1 MEQLR
6 EKSKRALTLFLA
18 IVMILTS
25 LPFDVL
31 AKVNHE
37 NLTDY
42 KAKIIN
48 EFKPVKVAKPEEGK
62 TAKDIIKNPDQPAI
76 YTLRTDFKVQR
87 GEKYQVDYQPYIASV
102 GEAAT
107 QAEKDKVNKT
117 MPMPDISGYKKPQD
131 NFTIDYKTIVDKAK
145 EGTESKDPINGDRY
159 SNNKEFKYDAI
170 SNEIKIKHVFQS
182 LEDFTKYT
190 NPDGSVGEKGELITT
205 QNGNTGSTLQASPL
219 SENDPRR
226 KGFIPEANYINMQVP
241 ENAKDFILEY
251 RYNRAHYDVVFD
263 TQGGTA
269 LPTRTL
275 YYEQVIPKI
284 ADADIPTKV
293 GGEFQG
299 WKPSVELTT
308 KDGKKYKA
316 NEIIKVATGSAI
328 KNLDAN
334 LVMPA
339 SKVTFTAVWKDKEK
353 ADYAVQFWA
362 EKADHADGASLA
374 DKYEYMGTRVY
385 KDQDTGSR
393 PDLDNVSVDKIV
405 FPDLD
410 KARLAKIWKGVRF
423 NRGKDLYLNKFF
435 VYNQALT
442 HDQNKDPENVNLV
455 KSVDATGKTVY
466 NIYYDRQVYE
476 LYFTKSNKENSFY
489 PEIWGYDEAQG
500 EVVKKGGPG
509 NLYHYKARFNQLMLG
524 WPNDA
529 MQTKGFS
536 EGMQSFG
543 WGPNY
548 STPNWPVH
556 LDTPPYRLNADE
568 FLDMEKYD
576 KWGGYT
582 KKIDKGDGTSID
594 LKWDNFTTLSFGIK
608 QAEGSM
614 PHHMDFWMD
623 GFKDDETIIRY
634 DLYRYKADTN
644 SDTYAPSYPKVQ
656 GFTGKRT
663 KEPAEFLNEDELA
676 EKNDERA
683 DVTPFPAKTYTDM
696 YGERPVGQM
705 KFIKAFFNNADDWG
719 DPDGWDGF
727 DTNGYL
733 KFEYKRNKYPLRF
746 NYDPSK
752 IKGDNEFNTTNSID
766 TFYEFPLKALSPK
779 VDTTD
784 EYKKDKPANLLDNPN
799 NLQKLGLTDL
809 VFTDKDGKLK
819 VKRPKDL
826 SDQMVFKGWA
836 LDPAGTKLI
845 WENPGEKM
853 PSHPVN
859 LYAKWGEPDYKW
871 KVTFDPDGG
880 NLGNIKEEDLT
891 KNRKKIQEG
900 DIGQEEQKTYPIK
913 EKSDGNKQVF
923 TVIQRQKLVKP
934 PKPTKKGYDFMGWEI
949 IHYKKNEKG
958 DYTDEIDTTY
968 RDTYKVPE
976 LYSFGNDVVSPI
988 YLKAIWV
995 PNDRVNVKVVH
1006 HFLSLD
1012 LSKEIKAPV
1021 EETLVDKRT
1030 GYLAATSGDKQNEEY
1045 ILANHKELEE
1055 KLPED
1060 LKKLY
1065 KEYNDRVK
1073 ANNTFFQTFK
1083 VEPEK
1088 IKDPKTGEMID
1099 NPAYHGN
1106 EFHFFYRPFRTR
1118 DYKVNYIDERFKAEV
1133 EKFFNGLNLKDTSGL
1148 KDDALLKAN
1157 EENKKKFEDKRTDFE
1172 DLIKKYQIID
1182 PEAVSNGNRH
1192 YDARNYRQIP
1202 GWALVGDP
1210 QQQLFFDVNE
1220 KTNEFLGINGTGSD
1234 QIFFYYKDVRV
1245 IEVPGDKE
1253 PPKGYVRVTF
1263 KAEKGGSFGKDKDD
1277 KDITELNYDVIEGLQ
1292 SQLLPVP
1299 KELAEGETVDPD
1311 KHYITPEAGKKFI
1324 KWDKSP
1330 LLNDNTIIKKAHTFT
1345 AYFEWSGLSVSGLV
1359 RTEAFKDPNKKWTND
1374 FAPTIDQLK
1383 AQLEWREKDK
1393 VKDLPAGTEIKLYDE
1408 KGNELTK
1415 DDQVYD
1421 LVKEMGKA
1429 DEDELVRTVNIKA
1442 KVTFKDGKDP
1452 QELDI
1457 PVKVYKNVYEALTTG
1472 KKPLFLSEAEKGDLK
1487 DITGEYV
1494 KVTVAPTGDMSSKDN
1509 KVYFVNK
1516 NAWVEISNDSKG
1528 EASLINWTAD
1538 KVGQNENNAD
1548 NGKFDFAKRHK
1559 FTEDTVISPRFSQTS
1574 ELVAHESYKD
1584 GDTWVND
1591 FIDKDLTKDKLKA
1604 AVQVKNGSATAL
1616 GADDKVTI
1624 VDDSGKEYADDAALK
1639 KDLYEKLKEKDD
1651 GGKVSRIENIKVKVT
1666 FANGEVQT
1674 LTVPVKVIKNIY
1686 EAKTKEGKPDYVPAN
1701 YVKVTLDPTTKA
1713 KDPQKYFYYVNPD
1726 AKVQIPVKDPVGVKE
1741 EFTGWTMKADS
1752 ATGAGTSYKL
1762 KDRHQ
1767 FTEDSTII
1775 AEYGQGK
1782 AKIKYV
1788 DENKKEI
1795 DTKYHIDGVDYPT
1808 EKIGKLGDNIPD
1820 PAYNQDAEK
1829 AAAPKFK
1836 GYIIS
1841 SVIVDKK
1848 PANYTDPATA
1858 TITYQYYKKITTDTP
1873 SNDNVYFPVIF
1884 DANTGEFGSE
1894 PKDKKTVYVYFDGNN
1909 ATVEKVT
1916 FEEVR
1921 EAVEEKYGKP
1931 SKADE
1936 NFIEW
1941 QNNKNNGLAVD
1952 DAYEIQFKG
1961 WDPQTFEA
1969 KAETF
1974 YAAYGKASALVKYLD
1989 LNGKPIA
1996 DEFKFLTDAEAQGL
2010 DEAGKKAALDK
2021 KYPTEKAGTAD
2032 EAIASDVFTATT
2044 APKLTGYKFNRI
2056 ELNPKDGKYA
2066 LINKATIKIYYEKDL
2081 DVIPAKDGSGNP
2093 NKKPDGYVEVKFVP
2107 TDKAKD
2113 TTEKIFYVN
2122 PKKDVTIPIADPL
2135 AKATFTFKEWK
2146 IGDVTTGTT
2155 YNPGTPK
2162 KFTEALT
2169 TITATYESSQNIIP
2183 YDPSATDP
2191 MPRPDGYVRVSFAAD
2206 DGLKLTEQKAY
2217 YVKKN
2222 AGIKLGNTDLV
2233 KPAYEAQTGYE
2244 FTNWDKEDSLEITDQ
2259 DVLVTAKAKVLPD
2272 FDTTNHT
2279 GYVKVTFKAGPNG
2292 VIKDSSGNT
2301 IPEQVYYVNP
2311 NKYVN
2316 LQAPT
2321 PEGNTGY
2328 DFGAWKSDKSQSD
2341 FSLANF
2347 INYKENTT
2355 ITAMFNQK
2363 EAVYPKLKDDGSDKP
2378 AGYVEVTF
2386 AITGT
2391 GGSIAKGEVT
2401 TYYVD
2406 PNRQV
2411 SLKAPKTIAGVG
2423 YQFDKWRL
2431 GTNPT
2436 DQTID
2441 PADQK
2446 QYSEN
2451 TTIYGSFTKLK
2462 DIIPATNQDGTP
2474 NLQPV
2479 DYVAVLFIGGD
2490 HANKL
2495 DGQTLYYVNPKAN
2508 PAKTIKDLTK
2518 PKVTPDTGW
2527 KYTGWDKADTTEIKD
2542 YMFVVAQYEE
2552 IADVIEKVDANT
2564 KKPDGYV
2571 TVTFKSGDHGNLEGG
2586 EKVYYVN
2593 PNKYVKLDAPG
2604 TAPDT
2609 GYVFGSWKSDKKA
2622 FSLDNFIK
2630 YEHDTTITANF
2641 NVENT
2646 VIPKTNDS
2654 VIKPANFVEVN
2665 FVIDP
2670 TEGGKIEAG
2679 QVVTYFVEKN
2689 TDVTIH
2695 PPKTKANTGYEFDK
2709 WDQDTTEVKQYTT
2722 DTTVKGSFKKLDD
2735 IIKSKNPDGTVNAK
2749 PEGYVTVQF
2758 LKGANGVLDGQTTFY
2773 VNPKAGKKL
2782 EDLDTKG
2789 ITVVPR
2795 PTYKFDKWDK
2805 AMDTPISGPD
2815 NINVTAMYSQLPN
2828 IIKAGPKDTAP
2839 AGYVVI
2845 IFETDGRGTIT
2856 GNKAYEEGN
2865 TPQKETE
2872 IVYFVNPKKGVKLAK
2887 LADGATPA
2895 PDQLAIPSTTP
2906 DDANKYIFDQWRKEI
2921 DTETPITRGRVHIA
2935 MFKPKE
2941 VKLTYDA
2948 NGATGTVPA
2957 ELTVDYDTNVRLAG
2971 KGDLAKKDAS
2981 FKGWKIGNKT
2991 YQAGDQI
2998 NLTKDT
3004 TAYAQWTNDQNIIPY
3019 DPVNNPTTRP
3029 DNTYVRVTFAV
3040 EDGLKLKE
3048 QKAYYV
3054 KKDANI
3060 TLKTIKDDITN
3071 YGYPG
3076 YKEETGYKFDKW
3088 DKDNNFVITED
3099 ITVTAK
3105 ATKLGTVIPATGTP
3119 NEKPE
3124 GYKEVTFVIKTGDK
3138 AKGTIEG
3145 TTKYYVN
3152 PNEFVTITPPTT
3164 KANTGFEF
3172 GAWDKD
3178 STRPTVYEDDAII
3191 TGSFNGL
3198 KDVIPKTK
3206 TDDSEKPAGYKT
3218 VTFVIDPAT
3227 GGSIVK
3233 GEITVY
3239 YVNPDKD
3246 VTLPQPKTLA
3256 QTGYEFEKW
3265 DQDTATA
3272 KRYDKDTT
3280 VTGNFKKLDDIVDGN
3295 KPKPDGYVTVTFDK
3309 GEHASKIEGQ
3319 KVYYVNPKAGK
3330 TIANL
3335 TKPKVSPETGYTFT
3349 SWDKE
3354 DTVEIKGQEDI
3365 LVKAQ
3370 YTALDDVI
3378 VKTADND
3385 SQKPDGYITVT
3396 FDTTNKGRIKDTSII
3411 TKKVLFV
3418 NPNKAIVLKN
3428 KAPGVV
3434 PKTGYEFARWDVSI
3448 DKAIQYKDGTTIT
3461 ALYNAKGDVIPQKE
3475 ANGSDQ
3481 PAGYVKVMFAKGE
3494 HGNLNGQTVYY
3505 VNPNKE
3511 VTVPAPD
3518 VKPSVGYEF
3527 SKWDKALKQKFT
3539 ADTTT
3544 ITAMY
3549 EQLKD
3554 IVPQEK
3560 TDGSDK
3566 PYGYH
3571 TVTFK
3576 ADVNGSLSGKTV
3588 YYVNSE
3594 KTVDLTSTAKNITKN
3609 PNTGYTADGGTW
3621 DKTLN
3626 AKFNDGDVIT
3636 FNFKEL
3642 PAVIEKTKEDESERP
3657 KGYVKVTLKP
3667 TDKATDSTEKV
3678 YFVNPLKENVTIPST
3693 DPVGKE
3699 ITDLKNNTYTFLFTG
3714 WTVTRGT
3721 ITKSWDKP
3729 ENDKATI
3736 IGKFIQDTDITAKY
3750 NIKAENITNGP
3761 IPKENVVTAINDV
3774 PKAEDLIKNIPGSST
3789 DPLPSGTTIKY
3800 ATDGQPKVDETGKTT
3815 AKVEVTYP
3823 NGKTSIVTVP
3833 ITVVDNVVPQ
3843 TGTDEPTVPESYV
3856 KVTVDTTDKATPNTM
3871 FKKVFWVKPKVE
3883 VTIPG
3888 ILAPTGKPETDAKG
3902 VTNTNNFIKWIS
3914 DDNNKEYTD
3923 KITDTFTKNETK
3935 ITATY
3940 ELNKNIEPKGKDP
3953 LWFSRYSKPEP
3964 KDFIKNVYDDN
3975 NPDKVGTLPPGT
3987 KFKFKDN
3994 VQPATGDPG
4003 SFTAT
4008 IEVTYPNGEVKPIDV
4023 PYTVTGDVVEQEH
4036 GKGKPSVPDNYVR
4049 VIVDKTDKAQLKT
4062 GEQQTQTF
4070 WVNPEKVVDILVNKP
4085 DGKKVD
4091 KTKTSPEIQY
4101 VFKGWKLDKDQDITW
4116 AEKISGQFTAK
4127 VTTITAQYEENIGK
4141 PGIVETGMYYTSE
4154 SLRRPDG
4161 SFINNYLPTEEELEA
4176 LIKEKDPNV
4185 DLVEFVTN
4193 SFDDDIYDEL
4203 QEKPRDINISR
4214 KEIIKAKLTFK
4225 NGSKSEIEI
4234 PIVVYKNIYEGL
4246 TNGDKPQYVKDAERD
4261 LKISNPYR
4269 DDTNYVRVTLIP
4281 TFKAKNQQ
4289 RKTYYV
4295 RKNASVIIPEII
4307 AEGRDAYEFI
4317 YWEAE
4322 TPGKGQN
4329 NSNYSWATR
4338 SMAMFR
4344 SAEPINK
4351 DDLVNNGKKIDK
4363 VDGNTRMSFNQDTD
4377 IVAHYNE
4384 PQPKPEDPSKPEP
4397 WTPGYIGG
4405 GNIYIGKP
4413 SVNPTA
4419 KAKEPVAENEY
4430 RKEVRYMQGFNGYFR
4445 PEDGLTRA
4453 EAAQILANAL
4463 VEDGF
4468 KYTENFKIPYK
4479 DVKEEWYTR
4488 AIRIVTEAK
4497 VFAGYDD
4504 GNFRPEKKITRNEW
4518 IATLKRFQEL
4528 GDVVGNHMKLNDKH
4542 WAKSE
4547 IEAAFNEGWLSIYTD
4562 GLANFKG
4569 DEFIPREEVAAV
4581 SNRAF
4586 NRVLDKDYIE
4596 NNINNLITYKDV
4608 DKSRWSYYDILCA
4621 SNTFIFQGGYYR
4633 AHWIKQDN
4641 DLFNVNTNGIDIF
4654 KSEFQRNPR

>member
-6 EKSKRALTLFLA
+6 ERSKRALTLFLA

-25 LPFDVL
+25 LPIDVL

-117 MPMPDISGYKKPQD
+117 MDLPDIAGYKKPQD
-131 NFTIDYKTIVDKAK
+131 NFTIDYKTVFDAANGKNETGDKA
-145 EGTESKDPINGDRY
+145 NGLRY
-159 SNNKEFKYDAI
+159 SANKEFKYDAI
-170 SNEIKIKHVFQS
+170 SNEIKIKHVFQK
-182 LEDFTKYT
+182 LDDFTKYT
-190 NPDGSVGEKGELITT
+190 NPDGTITSIDGEKGTLIKKGESAPNEVTAEEVKKHELIST
-205 QNGNTGSTLQASPL
+205 QNGNTGSTMQASPL

-251 RYNRAHYDVVFD
+251 RYNRANYDVVFD

-299 WKPSVELTT
+299 WKPSVDLTT
-308 KDGKKYKA
+308 KDGKTFKA
-316 NEIIKVATGSAI
+316 NEIIKAGTDAI
-328 KNLDAN
+328 KNLDKN
-334 LVMPA
+334 LIMPA
-339 SKVTFTAVWKDKEK
+339 SNVTFTAVWKDKDK

-385 KDQDTGSR
+385 KDKDTGMR

-410 KARLAKIWKGVRF
+410 QARLAKIWKGVRF
-423 NRGKDLYLNKFF
+423 NRGRDLYLNKFF

-466 NIYYDRQVYE
+466 NIYYDRQVYD
-476 LYFTKSNKENSFY
+476 LYFTKSNALLAENTFY
-489 PEIWGYDEAQG
+489 PEIWGYDEAKG

-509 NLYHYKARFNQLMLG
+509 EPYHYKARFNQLMLG

-568 FLDMEKYD
+568 FLDMENYTS
-576 KWGGYT
+576 WGGYT
-582 KKIDKGDGTSID
+582 KHIDKGDGTTID
-594 LKWDNFTTLSFGIK
+594 LDPTDFRTLSFGIK
-608 QAEGSM
+608 QEKNSR

-623 GFKDDETIIRY
+623 GFKDGETIIRY
-634 DLYRYKADTN
+634 DLYRTKADTN
-644 SDTYAPSYPKVQ
+644 SDSYKPSYPIVQ

-663 KEPAEFLNEDELA
+663 HEPAEFLNEDELA

-683 DVTPFPAKTYTDM
+683 DVTPFPTKTYTLF
-696 YGERPVGQM
+696 GNELHVGQM
-705 KFIKAFFNNADDWG
+705 QFIKAFFNNADDWG

-733 KFEYKRNKYPLRF
+733 KFEYSRNKYPLRF

-752 IKGDNEFNTTNSID
+752 IKGDSEFNSTNQLD
-766 TFYEFPLKALSPK
+766 TFYEFPLKALSPDA
-779 VDTTD
+779 DTEESYNT
-784 EYKKDKPANLLDNPN
+784 KNPKNLLDNPEKLQEL
-799 NLQKLGLTDL
+799 NLDDLT
-809 VFTDKDGKLK
+809 FTDPKDGKLK
-819 VKRPKDL
+819 VKRPDNL

-880 NLGNIKEEDLT
+880 SLNNIKEEDLT
-891 KNRKKIQEG
+891 TSRKKIQEG

-934 PKPTKKGYDFMGWEI
+934 PKPTKKGYDFMGWEV
-949 IHYKKNEKG
+949 IHYKKDAKTG
-958 DYTDEIDTTY
+958 DYTTEQDTSY
-968 RDTYKVPE
+968 KDTYKVPE

-995 PNDRVNVKVVH
+995 PNDRVDVDIVH
-1006 HFLSLD
+1006 HILSLD
-1012 LSKEIKAPV
+1012 LSKETKKIT
-1021 EETLVDKRT
+1021 ETLHKKRT
-1030 GYLAATSGDKQNEEY
+1030 GYFVATSGDKQNEEY
-1045 ILANHKELEE
+1045 ILATHKELEE
-1055 KLPED
+1055 KLPDE

-1065 KEYNDRVK
+1065 EDYNKRVK
-1073 ANNTFFQTFK
+1073 ADNTFFQQFK

-1088 IKDPKTGEMID
+1088 IPDPNDSSKTID
-1099 NPAYHGN
+1099 NPN
-1106 EFHFFYRPFRTR
+1106 NVFHFFYRPFRTR
-1118 DYKVNYIDERFKAEV
+1118 DYKVNYIDERFK
-1133 EKFFNGLNLKDTSGL
+1133 DQ
-1148 KDDALLKAN
+1148 AN
-1157 EENKKKFEDKRTDFE
+1157 EKDGA
-1172 DLIKKYQIID
+1172 IID
-1182 PEAVSNGNRH
+1182 QEIVTNGNRH
-1192 YDARNYRQIP
+1192 YDARNYRPIP
-1202 GWALVGDP
+1202 GWALVGNP

-1220 KTNEFLGINGTGSD
+1220 KTNEFLGINGTGKD
-1234 QIFFYYKDVRV
+1234 EITFYYKDVRV
-1245 IEVPGDKE
+1245 IETKKDDPTPD
-1253 PPKGYVRVTF
+1253 GYVRITF
-1263 KAEKGGSFGKDKDD
+1263 KADKGGAFTDKDG
-1277 KDITELNYDVIEGLQ
+1277 KEVTELYYDVIKGLQ

-1299 KELAEGETVDPD
+1299 KELQEGKE
-1311 KHYITPEAGKKFI
+1311 KEEGKYYITPETGKKFL
-1324 KWDKSP
+1324 KWDNKP
-1330 LLNDNTIIKKAHTFT
+1330 LLNDNTIIKEAHTFT
-1345 AYFEWSGLSVSGLV
+1345 AYFEWSGLSASGLV
-1359 RTEAFKDPNKKWTND
+1359 RTEAFKDPKIVKANPADPSIKPKDWSNN
-1374 FAPTIDQLK
+1374 FAPTIDELK
-1383 AQLEWREKDK
+1383 AQLVWMEKGK
-1393 VKDLPAGTEIKLYDE
+1393 AAKLPTGATIKLYDE
-1408 KGNELTK
+1408 AGNELTT
-1415 DDQVYD
+1415 DGQVYD

-1429 DEDELVRTVNIKA
+1429 DNDELVRTVNIKA

-1548 NGKFDFAKRHK
+1548 NGKFDFTKRHK

-1574 ELVAHESYKD
+1574 ELVVHESYKD
-1584 GDTWVND
+1584 GDNWVND
-1591 FIDKDLTKDKLKA
+1591 FIKSELTDDKIKA
-1604 AVQVKNGSATAL
+1604 AIQVKNGSATAL

-1624 VDDSGKEYADDAALK
+1624 VDDAGKEYADDAALK
-1639 KDLYEKLKEKDD
+1639 TALYEKLKEKDD
-1651 GGKVSRIENIKVKVT
+1651 NGKVSRTENIKVKVT

-1674 LTVPVKVIKNIY
+1674 LTLPIKVIKNIY

-1741 EFTGWTMKADS
+1741 DFTGWTMKADS

-1788 DENKKEI
+1788 DENGNEI
-1795 DTKYHIDGVDYPT
+1795 DASYHIDGVDYPT
-1808 EKIGKLGDNIPD
+1808 EKIGKLGEYIPD

-1841 SVIVDKK
+1841 GVSVDKK

-1858 TITYQYYKKITTDTP
+1858 TITYQYYKKVITDTP
-1873 SNDNVYFPVIF
+1873 SNPNPYFPVIF
-1884 DANTGEFGSE
+1884 DANNGEFGSD
-1894 PKDKKTVYVYFDGNN
+1894 PKGKKTVYVYFNGND

-1916 FEEVR
+1916 FGEVR
-1921 EAVEEKYGKP
+1921 EAVEDKYGKP
-1931 SKADE
+1931 SKANE

-1941 QNNKNNGLAVD
+1941 QNKVNNGSAVD
-1952 DAYEIQFKG
+1952 DSYEIQFKG
-1961 WDPQTFEA
+1961 WNWDADPDNGYVP
-1969 KAETF
+1969 ETF
-1974 YAAYGKASALVKYLD
+1974 YAHYGKASALVKYLD

-2021 KYPTEKAGTAD
+2021 KYPKEKAGTAD
-2032 EAIASDVFTATT
+2032 EAIPSDVFTETT
-2044 APKLTGYKFNRI
+2044 APKFTGYKFNRI
-2056 ELNPKDGKYA
+2056 ELNPANSKYA
-2066 LINKATIKIYYEKDL
+2066 LSNKATIKIYYEKDS
-2081 DVIPAKDGSGNP
+2081 DVIPAENGT
-2093 NKKPDGYVEVKFVP
+2093 KKPNGYVEVKFVP

-2113 TTEKIFYVN
+2113 ETEKIFYVN
-2122 PKKDVTIPIADPL
+2122 PKKEVTIPIADPV

-2155 YNPGTPK
+2155 YNTGTPK
-2162 KFTEALT
+2162 KFTEKT
-2169 TITATYESSQNIIP
+2169 TVITATYTSAKDIIP

-2191 MPRPDGYVRVSFAAD
+2191 IPRPDGYVRVSFAAD

-2222 AGIKLGNTDLV
+2222 AGIKLGNAELV
-2233 KPAYEAQTGYE
+2233 KPGHKEETGYE
-2244 FTNWDKEDSLEITDQ
+2244 FDKWDNEDSLEIKDQ
-2259 DVLVTAKAKVLPD
+2259 DVLVTAKAKVLAD
-2272 FDTTNHT
+2272 FDTVNHD
-2279 GYVKVTFKAGPNG
+2279 GYVKVTFKAGANG
-2292 VIKDSSGNT
+2292 VIKENGNK
-2301 IPEQVYYVNP
+2301 INEKVYYVNP

-2316 LQAPT
+2316 LPAPT
-2321 PEGNTGY
+2321 PDGNTGY
-2328 DFGAWKSDKSQSD
+2328 DFAAWKSDKSQDD

-2347 INYKENTT
+2347 VNYKEDTT

-2363 EAVYPKLKDDGSDKP
+2363 DAVYPKLDGSTKP

-2386 AITGT
+2386 VISGK
-2391 GGSIAKGEVT
+2391 GGRFADKEIT

-2406 PNRQV
+2406 PNREV
-2411 SLKAPKTIAGVG
+2411 SLKAPRRIAETS
-2423 YQFDKWRL
+2423 YMFDKWRL
-2431 GTNPT
+2431 VDNITADEFN
-2436 DQTID
+2436 
-2441 PADQK
+2441 PADKK
-2446 QYSEN
+2446 QYTNN
-2451 TTIYGSFTKLK
+2451 TTIYGNFTKLK
-2462 DIIPATNQDGTP
+2462 DIIPATNDDGTS
-2474 NLQPV
+2474 NLQPT
-2479 DYVAVLFIGGD
+2479 DYVAVIFLQGE
-2490 HANKL
+2490 HAKSMEGNAIF
-2495 DGQTLYYVNPKAN
+2495 YVNPKAG
-2508 PAKTIKDLTK
+2508 KTIEDITVK
-2518 PKVTPDTGW
+2518 PTIKPDTGW
-2527 KYTGWDKADTTEIKD
+2527 EYKGWDKADTTAITD
-2542 YMFVVAQYEE
+2542 YMFVVAQYNPL
-2552 IADVIEKVDANT
+2552 ADAIEKVDANT

-2571 TVTFKSGDHGNLEGG
+2571 TVTFKAGLNGKIKDGATDIT

-2593 PNKYVKLDAPG
+2593 PNKYVKL
-2604 TAPDT
+2604 TAPKPKGNDNF
-2609 GYVFGSWKSDKKA
+2609 VFGSWKSDDKV

-2630 YEHDTTITANF
+2630 YEKDTTITANF
-2641 NVENT
+2641 NLKDK
-2646 VIPKTNDS
+2646 VIPKTKPDGTEN
-2654 VIKPANFVEVN
+2654 VKPANFVTVTFE
-2665 FVIDP
+2665 I
-2670 TEGGKIEAG
+2670 EGQGGKIADGEISVYYVDPSA
-2679 QVVTYFVEKN
+2679 
-2689 TDVTIH
+2689 DVTIH
-2695 PPKTKANTGYEFDK
+2695 PPKTKAETGYEFEK
-2709 WDQDTTEVKQYTT
+2709 WNP
-2722 DTTVKGSFKKLDD
+2722 DTTVAKKYSDDTTVIGSFKNLDD
-2735 IIKSKNPDGTVNAK
+2735 IIKSKESNGKINDK
-2749 PEGYVTVQF
+2749 PEGYVTVRF
-2758 LKGANGVLDGQTTFY
+2758 LRGLNGYLDGQTTFY
-2773 VNPKAGKKL
+2773 VNPNANKTLA
-2782 EDLDTKG
+2782 DLKPEE
-2789 ITVVPR
+2789 ITIVPEK
-2795 PTYKFDKWDK
+2795 TYKFSNWDK
-2805 AMDTPISGPD
+2805 ELTTTISTEID
-2815 NINVTAMYSQLPN
+2815 VTAIYTQLPN
-2828 IIKAGPKDTAP
+2828 IIKAGPQDTAP

-2856 GNKAYEEGN
+2856 GNAAYEK
-2865 TPQKETE
+2865 TPPAKNETE
-2872 IVYFVNPKKGVKLAK
+2872 IVYFVNPDKNVKLA
-2887 LADGATPA
+2887 DATATASQTVLPV
-2895 PDQLAIPSTTP
+2895 PSTTP
-2906 DDANKYIFDQWRKEI
+2906 NDADKYIFDKWRTKI
-2921 DTETPITRGRVHIA
+2921 DTKTPITRGRVHIA

-2957 ELTVDYDTNVRLAG
+2957 ELTVDYDTDVRLAG

-2981 FKGWKIGNKT
+2981 FKGWKIGDKIH
-2991 YQAGDQI
+2991 QAGDQI
-2998 NLTKDT
+2998 NLKENT
-3004 TAYAQWTNDQNIIPY
+3004 TAKAQWGDDKKIIEY
-3019 DPVNNPTTRP
+3019 NPVDNPTTRP
-3029 DNTYVRVTFAV
+3029 DDTYVRVTFAA

-3054 KKDANI
+3054 KKDAGV
-3060 TLKTIKDDITN
+3060 TLAQLTKPTYDVK
-3071 YGYPG
+3071 
-3076 YKEETGYKFDKW
+3076 TGYVFKEW
-3088 DKDNNFVITED
+3088 DKLDTLEIKTDVL
-3099 ITVTAK
+3099 VTAK
-3105 ATKLGTVIPATGTP
+3105 ATKLGTVIPATGSP

-3124 GYKEVTFVIKTGDK
+3124 GYKEVVFKVKD
-3138 AKGTIEG
+3138 ADADKGTLEG
-3145 TTKYYVN
+3145 NTKFYVN
-3152 PNEFVTITPPTT
+3152 PSEYVTINPPTT
-3164 KANTGFEF
+3164 KANTGYEF

-3178 STRPTVYEDDAII
+3178 STRPTVYADDVTTIE
-3191 TGSFNGL
+3191 GSFNVL

-3206 TDDSEKPAGYKT
+3206 TNDSEKPAGYKT

-3227 GGSIVK
+3227 GGQIVD
-3233 GEITVY
+3233 GEVTVY
-3239 YVNPDKD
+3239 YVNPAKD
-3246 VTLPQPKTLA
+3246 VTVPQPKTLA
-3256 QTGYEFEKW
+3256 ETGYEFEKW

-3272 KRYDKDTT
+3272 KKYAEDTT
-3280 VTGNFKKLDDIVDGN
+3280 VKGNFKKLEDIIPSTDGSGQAN
-3295 KPKPDGYVTVTFDK
+3295 AKPDGYVTVTFDK
-3309 GEHASKIEGQ
+3309 GEHGTITEGQ
-3319 KVYYVNPKAGK
+3319 TVYYVNPKADPVK
-3330 TIANL
+3330 TLGDSLIK
-3335 TKPKVSPETGYTFT
+3335 KPTVKAETGYKFT
-3349 SWDKE
+3349 GWDKE
-3354 DTVEIKGQEDI
+3354 DKTPIKGSEDI

-3370 YTALDDVI
+3370 YTELPDVI
-3378 VKTADND
+3378 VKTADDD
-3385 SQKPDGYITVT
+3385 SQKPDGYIKVT
-3396 FDTTNKGRIKDTSII
+3396 FDTTNKGKIKNTSMI
-3411 TKKVLFV
+3411 TKEVLFV
-3418 NPNKAIVLKN
+3418 NPNKAIVLKD

-3434 PKTGYEFARWDVSI
+3434 PKTGYEFTKWDVSI
-3448 DKAIQYKDGTTIT
+3448 DKAIQYKDGTIIT
-3461 ALYNAKGDVIPQKE
+3461 ALYNAKNDVIPQHNP
-3475 ANGSDQ
+3475 NGTDK
-3481 PAGYVKVMFAKGE
+3481 PDGYVKVMFAKGE
-3494 HGNLNGQTVYY
+3494 HGNLTGKTVYY

-3511 VTVPAPD
+3511 VTVPAPK
-3518 VKPSVGYEF
+3518 VNAIVGY
-3527 SKWDKALKQKFT
+3527 KFT
-3539 ADTTT
+3539 DWDQKLTQTFTAKTTT

-3549 EQLKD
+3549 EPLKD

-3576 ADVNGSLSGKTV
+3576 ADANGSLAGKTV
-3588 YYVNSE
+3588 YYVNPE
-3594 KTVDLTSTAKNITKN
+3594 KTVDLTDTAKAITKN
-3609 PNTGYTADGGTW
+3609 PNTGYTAEGGKW

-3626 AKFNDGDVIT
+3626 AKFNDKDVIT
-3636 FNFKEL
+3636 FKFKAL
-3642 PAVIEKTKEDESERP
+3642 DDVIEEKPGVTKP
-3657 KGYVKVTLKP
+3657 AGYVTVKLIP
-3667 TDKATDSTEKV
+3667 TDKATDKTEKI
-3678 YFVNPLKENVTIPST
+3678 YFVNPLKEVTITEEPTGTKVT
-3693 DPVGKE
+3693 DANKVSY
-3699 ITDLKNNTYTFLFTG
+3699 DYTFTG
-3714 WTVTRGT
+3714 WTVTRGK
-3721 ITKSWDKP
+3721 INSWKGSSVSD
-3729 ENDKATI
+3729 
-3736 IGKFIQDTDITAKY
+3736 KFIQDTDITAKY
-3750 NIKAENITNGP
+3750 SVTLGNIMPLPLAKDNA
-3761 IPKENVVTAINDV
+3761 VTAINDK
-3774 PKAEDLIKNIPGSST
+3774 PDAKDLIKNP
-3789 DPLPSGTTIKY
+3789 DDLPKGTTFDY
-3800 ATDGQPKVDETGKTT
+3800 TSDGQPKVDKAGNTT
-3815 AKVEVTYP
+3815 AKVEVKYP

-3843 TGTDEPTVPESYV
+3843 IGGEDGQKPLVPENYV

-3871 FKKVFWVKPKVE
+3871 FTKVFWVKPNVE
-3883 VTIPG
+3883 VTIPD

-4023 PYTVTGDVVEQEH
+4023 IYNVTGDVVEIKDGE
-4036 GKGKPSVPDNYVR
+4036 KPTFPKDYFVT
-4049 VIVDKTDKAQLKT
+4049 VIVKTTDKAT
-4062 GEQQTQTF
+4062 EDVTRTF
-4070 WVNPEKVVDILVNKP
+4070 KVNPDKAVTISVTNP
-4085 DGKKVD
+4085 SGKKVD
-4091 KTKTSPEIQY
+4091 KTQTSPEIQY
-4101 VFKGWKLDKDQDITW
+4101 VFKGWQSEEEPVRTW
-4116 AEKISGQFTAK
+4116 TDSISGQFTAK
-4127 VTTITAQYEENIGK
+4127 VTTITAQYEENIGQ
-4141 PGIVETGMYYTSE
+4141 PGIVDTGMYYTSE

-4185 DLVEFVTN
+4185 DLVEFDTN

-4246 TNGDKPQYVKDAERD
+4246 TNGDKPQYVAQAEYD
-4261 LKISNPYR
+4261 LKISNPLR
-4269 DDTNYVRVTLIP
+4269 NDNIYVRVTLIP
-4281 TFKAKNQQ
+4281 TAKAKNQQ

-4307 AEGRDAYEFI
+4307 AEGRDAYEFM

-4322 TPGKGQN
+4322 TPGKGQDN
-4329 NSNYSWATR
+4329 PNYSWATR

-4351 DDLVNNGKKIDK
+4351 DDLVNNGDRIDK
-4363 VDGNTRMSFNQDTD
+4363 VDGEKRMSFDKDTD
-4377 IVAHYNE
+4377 IVAQYKE
-4384 PQPKPEDPSKPEP
+4384 PAPQPKPEDPSKPEP

-4413 SVNPTA
+4413 SSNPTT

-4528 GDVVGNHMKLNDKH
+4528 NDVVGDHMKLGNKH

-4562 GLANFKG
+4562 GLAKFKG

-4596 NNINNLITYKDV
+4596 NNNNNLITYKDV